1 MYKGKSIVKVINLV
15 KIYKRGKIEVPA
27 LRGINLEIP
36 TGKIIGIAGPSGSGK
51 TTMLNIIGGLDTPTK
66 GKVYVDDIDITTL
79 NEKELSEYRLK
90 KVGFIFQFY
99 NLIPVLTALEN
110 VEVPM
115 ILSKIPKEERKRRA
129 MELLKMVGLED
140 RVNHKPD
147 EMSGG
152 EQQRVAIARALANDP
167 SIILADEPTGNI
179 DTDTTIKIMNL
190 IVNLNKHMN
199 KTFIIATHDPIVM
212 EKCEKVHK
220 IRDGRILE
228 ET

>member
-1 MYKGKSIVKVINLV
+1 MYKGKSIVKMNNLV
-15 KIYKRGKIEVPA
+15 KIYKRGRIEVPA
-27 LRGINLEIP
+27 LRGINLEVP
-36 TGKIIGIAGPSGSGK
+36 VGRIIGIAGPSGSGK

-66 GKVYVDDIDITTL
+66 GKVWVDDIDITTL
-79 NEKELSEYRLK
+79 NERELSEYRLK
-90 KVGFIFQFY
+90 KVGFVFQFY

-115 ILSKIPKEERKRRA
+115 ILAKVPKEERRKRA

-140 RVNHKPD
+140 RADHKPD

-167 SIILADEPTGNI
+167 SIVLADEPTGNI
-179 DTDTTIKIMNL
+179 DTDTTIRIMNL
-190 IVNLNKHMN
+190 IINLNKHMN

-228 ET
+228 EN